1 MRLRCKSI
9 LFVALAALLTVP
21 PVSAEPGSGPP
32 GNQPDFDG
40 ADMPP
45 PPPRGQGRE
54 KQPGSWNQRGFGRGQ
69 ESLNEPPRGDGFE
82 GPGGRRE
89 TMRGRGA
96 GQMGDGPRGN
106 MGGGM
111 SGGMGP
117 LDLRPLNL
125 TEEQKQKIQ
134 TTRQAT
140 AESVRQVRTNLKTV
154 RGELKDMMF
163 DPKASDSQIRNKRQE
178 VRALQDKMD
187 ELLVNDFLKMR
198 GVLTKEQLSHLQEA
212 KPQPRSRAGFGNGGE
227 GFNPRMQRQRQQG
240 GPGYR
245 PGFQPQ
251 GRDNSTEI

>member
-1 MRLRCKSI
+1 MRSRCKSI
-9 LFVALAALLTVP
+9 LFVAFAALLTVP
-21 PVSAEPGSGPP
+21 PVSAQPNSGPP
-32 GNQPDFDG
+32 DNQPNFDG

-54 KQPGSWNQRGFGRGQ
+54 KQPGSWSQREFGLGQ
-69 ESLNEPPRGDGFE
+69 ESPNGFSRGGGFE
-82 GPGGRRE
+82 GPSGRRGQM
-89 TMRGRGA
+89 MRGRG
-96 GQMGDGPRGN
+96 GRMEDGPRGG
-106 MGGGM
+106 MG
-111 SGGMGP
+111 GGMGP

-140 AESVRQVRTNLKTV
+140 AESVRQIRTNLKTV

-198 GVLTKEQLSHLQEA
+198 GVLTKEQLGHLPEA
-212 KPQPRSRAGFGNGGE
+212 KPQPRSRAGFGDGGE
-227 GFNPRMQRQRQQG
+227 GSNPQMQRQRPQG

-245 PGFQPQ
+245 PGLQRQ
-251 GRDNSTEI
+251 GRDHSTEI

>member
-1 MRLRCKSI
+1 MHSRCKSI
-9 LFVALAALLTVP
+9 SRKSILCVAFAALLSVP
-21 PVSAEPGSGPP
+21 SVSAQPSGSPDT
-32 GNQPDFDG
+32 QPNFDG

-54 KQPGSWNQRGFGRGQ
+54 MQPGTWRKKEFGG
-69 ESLNEPPRGDGFE
+69 GGGFE
-82 GPGGRRE
+82 GPDGRRGQM
-89 TMRGRGA
+89 MRGPGA
-96 GQMGDGPRGN
+96 GRMADGPRGK

-117 LDLRPLNL
+117 IDLRPLNL
-125 TEEQKQKIQ
+125 SEEQKQKIQ

-140 AESVRQVRTNLKTV
+140 AESVRQIRTNLKTV
-154 RGELKDMMF
+154 RAELKDMMF
-163 DPKASDSQIRNKRQE
+163 DPKASDAQIRNKRQE

-198 GVLTKEQLSHLQEA
+198 AVLSKEQLSHLQEA
-212 KPQPRSRAGFGNGGE
+212 KPQGRSRAGFGDGQ
-227 GFNPRMQRQRQQG
+227 GFNQRMQRQRPQG

-245 PGFQPQ
+245 PGIQGQ

>member
-1 MRLRCKSI
+1 MRSRCKSI
-9 LFVALAALLTVP
+9 SRKSILYVAFTALLTVP
-21 PVSAEPGSGPP
+21 PVSAQPSGSPDT
-32 GNQPDFDG
+32 QPNG

-45 PPPRGQGRE
+45 PPPRGQSRE
-54 KQPGSWNQRGFGRGQ
+54 MQPGTLRKREFGG
-69 ESLNEPPRGDGFE
+69 GDGFE
-82 GPGGRRE
+82 GPDVRRGQ
-89 TMRGRGA
+89 MRRGA
-96 GQMGDGPRGN
+96 RRMADGPRGN

-140 AESVRQVRTNLKTV
+140 AESVRLIRTNLKTV

-163 DPKASDSQIRNKRQE
+163 DPKASDSQIRSKRQE

-198 GVLTKEQLSHLQEA
+198 GVLTKEQLSHLSEA
-212 KPQPRSRAGFGNGGE
+212 KPQPRSRAGFADGD
-227 GFNPRMQRQRQQG
+227 GFNPRMQRQRRQG

-245 PGFQPQ
+245 PGFQGQ